1 MYVCMYVY
9 VCVYLWKYKG
19 KNSQTI
25 LKYKN
30 GVPGNI
36 LLDSKTSYKAKVRR
50 IVWYLL
56 KERHKITKTEG
67 SPEIDLHINGE
78 LVFLQ

>member
-50 IVWYLL
+50 IV
-56 KERHKITKTEG
+56 
-67 SPEIDLHINGE
+67 
-78 LVFLQ
+78 